1 MQEDQMKAQLE
12 QQRIQ
17 LEAQAKAQLLQ
28 VEYQLKMQLAE
39 LQGQFGIQEQQ
50 IESGVRQN
58 AEQEAEDRKDNR
70 IKEQAVA
77 QSKLIAQRKGDRAE
91 LQKQDLESEED
102 IVDIILN
109 Q

>member
-1 MQEDQMKAQLE
+1 MKAKLE
-12 QQRIQ
+12 AQKIQ

-28 VEYQLKMQLAE
+28 VEYDLKMQLARV
-39 LQGQFGIQEQQ
+39 QGQFGIAEQQ

-58 AEQEAEDRKDNR
+58 ADQQAEDRKDDR

-77 QSKLIAQRKGDRAE
+77 QSKLIAQRKGERPE
-91 LQKQDLESEED
+91 LKKEDLEGQED

>member
-1 MQEDQMKAQLE
+1 MKAQLE

-17 LEAQAKAQLLQ
+17 LEATAKAELLK
-28 VEYQLKMQLAE
+28 VEYALKMQLAKV
-39 LQGQFGIQEQQ
+39 QGDYGIAEQK

-58 AEQEAEDRKDNR
+58 ADKEAEDRKDER

-77 QSKLIAQRKGDRAE
+77 QSKLIAQRKGERPE
-91 LQKQDLESEED
+91 LKKEDLKEEED

>member
-1 MQEDQMKAQLE
+1 
-12 QQRIQ
+12 
-17 LEAQAKAQLLQ
+17 
-28 VEYQLKMQLAE
+28 MQLAK
-39 LQGQFGIQEQQ
+39 LQGDYGIKEQQ

-58 AEQEAEDRKDNR
+58 AEQEAEDRKDQR

-77 QSKLIAQRKGDRAE
+77 QSKLIAQRKGERPE
-91 LQKQDLESEED
+91 LKKQDLESEED